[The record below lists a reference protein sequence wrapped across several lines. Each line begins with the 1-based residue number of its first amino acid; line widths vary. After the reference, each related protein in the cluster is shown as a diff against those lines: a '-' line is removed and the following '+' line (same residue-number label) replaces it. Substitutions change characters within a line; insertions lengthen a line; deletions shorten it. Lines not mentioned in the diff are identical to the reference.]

1 MITLLQLGTA
11 LASDL
16 EPGPSGTYSS
26 APLTGVHIS
35 ELEDPTPYLLGG
47 ELLLTTGMIFARSHT
62 EPLAY
67 VQRLKDKGV
76 RVLGVGLGPSL
87 KSVPP
92 TLTEA
97 CTSLGI
103 ELVVVPDQV
112 PFQNVSRAFWQ
123 LAMRSSNAGL
133 MDSLGTQT
141 AMAQAAMRPDAVPAV
156 VKNLAQSLG
165 GWAAFVPRFSE
176 GETVWPPSAE
186 QFMPKV
192 RRESQ
197 QLATLEAPSTAT
209 FELLNQPVVLYPVL
223 VNTQVYGVLSLGPG
237 RRLTPADR
245 QVITTVCVLLAMR
258 AKQREQLTESTSVLG
273 SAVAKLAVRG
283 QLEAARLLAEDSGL
297 PDLPSSIRLLALRG
311 QGAIPVAFAA
321 ESVRGLTGDEPYD
334 LVPALMATP
343 FIFEQDDLL
352 IALLD
357 AAQLKPLSQRP
368 FDDLEDTEFQAMGLG
383 QLTQSKTPETAAVL
397 STSVNG
403 TQLPS
408 VIHALRASV
417 SRAPLGTLTHLGSS
431 DESKAA
437 TWVKL
442 LHEYSRADLVSTVTS
457 YLRHRGTWEEAA
469 RELGLHRNT
478 LRYRMQLVRSLIG
491 VDVDDPDVSAHLW
504 LALRHAEALKGN

>member
-11 LASDL
+11 LSSDL
-16 EPGPSGTYSS
+16 EPGPTGSYSS

-47 ELLLTTGMIFARSHT
+47 ELLLTTGMIFARSLT
-62 EPLAY
+62 DPKPY
-67 VQRLKDKGV
+67 VKRLKDKGI

-87 KSVPP
+87 KSVPAA
-92 TLTEA
+92 LAEA
-97 CTSLGI
+97 CLQLGV

-156 VKNLAQSLG
+156 VRNLAQSLG

-176 GETVWPPSAE
+176 GETVWPASAE

-209 FELLNQPVVLYPVL
+209 FELLNQPIVLYPVL
-223 VNTQVYGVLSLGPG
+223 VNAQVYGVLSLGPG

-258 AKQREQLTESTSVLG
+258 AKQREQLTESASVLG
-273 SAVAKLAVRG
+273 GAVAKLAVRG
-283 QLEAARLLAEDSGL
+283 QLEAARMLAEDSGL
-297 PDLPSSIRLLALRG
+297 PDLPSSIRLLALRA
-311 QGAIPVAFAA
+311 QGAIPPAFAA
-321 ESVRGLTGDEPYD
+321 ESVRGLAGEEPYD
-334 LVPALMATP
+334 LVPAVQACP
-343 FIFEQDDLL
+343 FIFEQDGIL

-357 AAQLKPLSQRP
+357 SSLLKPQSAKP
-368 FDDLEDTEFQAMGLG
+368 FDDLEDTEFQSLAFGPRG
-383 QLTQSKTPETAAVL
+383 TAEIPETAAVL
-397 STSVNG
+397 SAALNG
-403 TQLPS
+403 AQLPS
-408 VIHALRASV
+408 VLHALRASAA
-417 SRAPLGTLTHLGSS
+417 RAPLGTLTHLGSS

-442 LHEYSRADLVSTVTS
+442 LHDYTRADLVSTVTS

-504 LALRHAEALKGN
+504 LALRHAQAAGIS